1 MHPPAG
7 CHAEA
12 MKAVEDGLVMAEA
25 TGERFYSAELHR
37 LHGELLSRPP
47 HGRKRKAQ
55 ASFRAAIKVAKRQG
69 ATALERDI
77 LVAEVHT
84 NGQDRAEQAL
94 AQLAN

>member
-1 MHPPAG
+1 
-7 CHAEA
+7 
-12 MKAVEDGLVMAEA
+12 MAEA

-37 LHGELLSRPP
+37 LHGELLARPP